1 MAEPYVIKMPQL
13 SDTMTEGVL
22 ISWEKQLGDKIQ
34 RGDIVATVETD
45 KAIMDVEVFR
55 EGFLSGPL
63 ASVDSVIPVGG
74 ALAYLV
80 AEASEVVSE
89 TSPSN
94 ASAEKNEKTE
104 KIASHSPS
112 TPTTDS
118 TAIFKTEAYQD
129 HKGIAITPYARQL
142 AAKQGIDF
150 STIKGSGPQGEIVAA
165 DIEQAAK
172 LQPKTAL
179 PLPQEQWQVHVPGQG
194 RAMTAMERAVSH
206 NMTAALTMPTFR
218 VTTLAH
224 NENLMKSAKNQ
235 GVSITVALAKACAL
249 AIAKHPKINACY
261 QPVDKIVERNQVD
274 IGMAVA
280 SEDGGLVVPVLRDC
294 VNKNLA
300 DLNREWKELL
310 EKARKR
316 RLKPEEYSEATFQIS
331 NLGMY
336 QVAQFDAIPIPG
348 LGAILAVAAASDAGM
363 PLTITADHR
372 VINGADVA
380 MFLATLK
387 TLIEKPDWLAPP
399 AKPIPEGNWD
409 YPVVIIGGGPGGEDC
424 ARDLVEHGIKVAM
437 INDAPLPGGECLW
450 RGCIPSKTWR
460 VAADRLR
467 DRADDPRLGVVP
479 AGEATLAWSTLENE
493 RRSILKRRGEMAA
506 QTDKNLKI
514 ELIQGHASFSGKH
527 ELFIDESGNQAEL
540 YQRPVAGDQSRGR
553 RLTFG
558 ACVIATGAPPFIP
571 PIPGVETGLA
581 NGQVLTSDSIWD
593 LAAPPKSL
601 IVIGAGAI
609 GCEMAQ
615 MFHDFGSQV
624 TLLELQAQLLPEVE
638 ADAAKELSKV
648 FSELPRLTFACE
660 VKVTQLT
667 SQADGI
673 QVRYQ
678 DSKGQETVI
687 SAEKVLLATGKR
699 PQLNSLG
706 LDKAEVE
713 SRGAVIAVDATGR
726 TNQPHI
732 YAVGDVNGGYMLAHT
747 AATQGRV
754 AAANLLGENRR
765 YDESLDGGVIFT
777 RPQVGFVGLSAAQ
790 AKIKGIE
797 AMEVKIPLSIDAKAM
812 INNETHG
819 FVKLVADKKTQ
830 RIIGVHLVADHVDTL
845 IGEAVLIVN
854 ARLTLEQVAEAI
866 HPHPTQTEIFGDAAR
881 RLLARL
887 RRSQKVHG

>member
-1 MAEPYVIKMPQL
+1 MSEAYIIKMPQL

-22 ISWEKQLGDKIQ
+22 ISWEKKLGDKIS

-63 ASVDSVIPVGG
+63 AAVDSVIPVGG
-74 ALAYLV
+74 ALGYLV
-80 AEASEVVSE
+80 AEAADVVRDAKSPAVAE
-89 TSPSN
+89 QPSATQVKTSTDTSKTP
-94 ASAEKNEKTE
+94 ASPNKA
-104 KIASHSPS
+104 A
-112 TPTTDS
+112 
-118 TAIFKTEAYQD
+118 AYQSAD
-129 HKGIAITPYARQL
+129 GIAITPYARQL
-142 AAKQGIDF
+142 AANQGIDF
-150 STIKGSGPQGEIVAA
+150 STIKGTGPQGEIVAA
-165 DIEQAAK
+165 DIEKAVKRA
-172 LQPKTAL
+172 PKTPL

-224 NENLMKSAKNQ
+224 NEILMKNAKNQ
-235 GVSITVALAKACAL
+235 GISITVALAKACAL
-249 AIAKHPKINACY
+249 AIQKHPKINSCY
-261 QPVDKIVERNQVD
+261 QPVDKIVERNQID

-294 VNKNLA
+294 GQKSLA

-316 RLKPEEYSEATFQIS
+316 RLKPEEYSDSTFQIS
-331 NLGMY
+331 NLGMF

-372 VINGADVA
+372 VLNGADVA

-387 TLIEKPDWLAPP
+387 NLIEKPDWLAPP
-399 AKPIPEGNWD
+399 AAPIPEGNWD

-424 ARDLVEHGIKVAM
+424 ARELVEHGIKVAL

-467 DRADDPRLGVVP
+467 DRADDPRLGVIP
-479 AGEATLAWSTLENE
+479 AGEATLVWQTLEQE
-493 RRSILKRRGEMAA
+493 RRAILKRRGEMAA

-514 ELIQGHASFSGKH
+514 DLIQGYARFTGKH
-527 ELFIDESGNQAEL
+527 ELFIDDSGNGDEL
-540 YQRPVAGDQSRGR
+540 YQRPTAGNGSSGR
-553 RLTFG
+553 SLTFG
-558 ACVIATGAPPFIP
+558 ACVIATGAPPFVP
-571 PIPGVETGLA
+571 PIPGVEAGLA
-581 NGQVLTSDSIWD
+581 SGQVLTSDSIWD

-615 MFHDFGSQV
+615 MFHDFGSQI
-624 TLLELQAQLLPEVE
+624 TLLEMQAQLLPEVE
-638 ADAAKELSKV
+638 ADAAKELTKA
-648 FSELPRLTFACE
+648 FAELPRLTFACE
-660 VKVTQLT
+660 VKVTAIE
-667 SQADGI
+667 SQSDSI
-673 QVRYQ
+673 RVRYQ
-678 DSKGQETVI
+678 DSKGQESLIT
-687 SAEKVLLATGKR
+687 AEKVLLATGKR
-699 PQLNSLG
+699 PKLDGLG
-706 LDKAEVE
+706 LEKADIQ
-713 SRGAVIAVDATGR
+713 RKGAVIAVDATGR

-765 YDESLDGGVIFT
+765 YDESFDGGVIFT
-777 RPQVGFVGLSAAQ
+777 RPQVGFVGLSQAQ
-790 AKIKGIE
+790 AKVKGID

-819 FVKLVADKKTQ
+819 FIKLVADKKSQ
-830 RIIGVHLVADHVDTL
+830 RIVGVHLVADHVDTL
-845 IGEAVLIVN
+845 IGEAVLMVN

-887 RRSQKVHG
+887 RRSQKVHS